1 MKDVVI
7 KRQEMLILLPN
18 QRYSLP
24 DAQADLAIA
33 RGVAVLIADDIL
45 AQEAKERLAAS
56 EKSAKERCEQA
67 AVEGM
72 KAGQEAAEHIE
83 EKKPKGKK

>member
-24 DAQADLAIA
+24 DTQADLAIA
-33 RGVAVLIADDIL
+33 RGIAEEIKPDIV
-45 AQEAKERLAAS
+45 
-56 EKSAKERCEQA
+56 EQ
-67 AVEGM
+67 
-72 KAGQEAAEHIE
+72 